1 MPTRDKRKL
10 AVTKRLRHFV
20 AVMAMQFTTS
30 VEDLWQRVERK
41 LVRPKQSEKSG
52 ENGNDNR

>member
-10 AVTKRLRHFV
+10 AVTERLRDFV
-20 AVMAMQFTTS
+20 AEMTKHFTTS
-30 VEDLWQRVERK
+30 VEELWQRVERK